1 MLLLVGGYEVQPLR
15 LYLVQEGSSV
25 TYHLLGEVGAFEQ
38 VSLLAALIW
47 VIKSIMLV
55 EVAIGCLGQG
65 RSHVVL
71 AYATR
76 HDLEASIGL

>member
-1 MLLLVGGYEVQPLR
+1 M
-15 LYLVQEGSSV
+15 
-25 TYHLLGEVGAFEQ
+25 
-38 VSLLAALIW
+38 SLLAALIR
-47 VIKSIMLV
+47 VIESIMLV

-76 HDLEASIGL
+76 HYLEASIGL